1 MPEEIERKFLIDR
14 DKLVLPDRGVEI
26 HQGYLPLSEASKT
39 VVRIRIKGDKG
50 LITVK
55 GENLGAVRAEYEY
68 EIPIADAREM
78 LGTLCQRP
86 IIEKTRYEIVV
97 GGHLWEV
104 DLFRGD
110 NAGLMIAE
118 VELSHVD
125 ETFERPGWVTSE
137 VTDDTRNYNAIL
149 LAHPYSQWQAP
160 EAHD

>member
-26 HQGYLPLSEASKT
+26 QQGYLPLAEASKT
-39 VVRIRIKGDKG
+39 VVRVRIKGDKG

-55 GENLGAVRAEYEY
+55 GENVGAARPEYEY
-68 EIPIADAREM
+68 EIPIEDAREM
-78 LGTLCQRP
+78 LSTLCQRP
-86 IIEKTRYEIVV
+86 IIEKTRYEILV

-110 NAGLMIAE
+110 NDGLMIAE

-137 VTDDTRNYNAIL
+137 VTDDARYYNANL
-149 LAHPYSQWQAP
+149 LSAPYSQWQR
-160 EAHD
+160 